1 MGMEIFEDLS
11 IAMII
16 FWDETS
22 GSDWVT
28 AETLEVSVNGTT
40 PVAGCFFFW
49 GGKSIYK
56 WMMTGGRLI
65 LGNPHIPN

>member
-1 MGMEIFEDLS
+1 MGMEIFMDFT

-28 AETLEVSVNGTT
+28 AETLEVSVNGAT
-40 PVAGCFFFW
+40 PVAGCFFF
-49 GGKSIYK
+49 GGEIH
-56 WMMTGGRLI
+56 L
-65 LGNPHIPN
+65 

>member
-40 PVAGCFFFW
+40 PVAGCFFF
-49 GGKSIYK
+49 GG
-56 WMMTGGRLI
+56 
-65 LGNPHIPN
+65 GNPSING